1 MKKYNGL
8 DCILLVDDD
17 ETSNF
22 INKTIIELEEI
33 DAFIQIAND
42 GIEALEYL
50 TCTGKFSEKSEYPQP
65 GIILLDINMPRM
77 NGWEFMAEYKKLPE
91 NQKGRIVLAMLTS
104 SLDQGDIDKANKNKD
119 LMGLI
124 NKPLNPEK
132 LNTIIKQ
139 HFT

>member
-33 DAFIQIAND
+33 DMFIQVAND
-42 GIEALEYL
+42 GIEALEFL

-77 NGWEFMAEYKKLPE
+77 NGWEFIEEYQKLPE

-124 NKPLNPEK
+124 SKPLNPEK